1 MSVSDILNKFANT
14 GAGYENCYD
23 NGVVGVTA
31 PARPDNLPP
40 APTPPPQ
47 PSTPAFVARP
57 LPAPTPAKNYDYCE
71 IVEGLESSA
80 KRVLNEKENDP
91 IVDKLDEIIKLLTSI
106 DRRLSRLDD
115 TVDIIK
121 RGMR

>member
-14 GAGYENCYD
+14 GAGYDNCYD

-47 PSTPAFVARP
+47 PSAPAFVARP
-57 LPAPTPAKNYDYCE
+57 LTTPTPAKNYDYCE
-71 IVEGLESSA
+71 IVHGLESTA
-80 KRVLNEKENDP
+80 KRMAQETDP
-91 IVDKLDEIIKLLTSI
+91 VVDKLDEIVKLLTSI
-106 DRRLSRLDD
+106 DRRLGRIDD

-121 RGMR
+121 RRMG

>member
-47 PSTPAFVARP
+47 PATPAFVTRP

-71 IVEGLESSA
+71 IVQGLESSA
-80 KRVLNEKENDP
+80 KRMVQETDP
-91 IVDKLDEIIKLLTSI
+91 VVNKLDEIVKLLASI
-106 DRRLSRLDD
+106 DRRLGRIDD

-121 RGMR
+121 RRMG

>member
-47 PSTPAFVARP
+47 PSTPA
-57 LPAPTPAKNYDYCE
+57 KNYDYCE
-71 IVEGLESSA
+71 IVHGLESSA
-80 KRVLNEKENDP
+80 KRMVQEADP
-91 IVDKLDEIIKLLTSI
+91 VVAKLDEIVKLLASI
-106 DRRLSRLDD
+106 DRRLGRIDD

-121 RGMR
+121 RRMG

>member
-47 PSTPAFVARP
+47 PATPAFVARP

-71 IVEGLESSA
+71 IVQGLESSA
-80 KRVLNEKENDP
+80 KRMVQKTDP
-91 IVDKLDEIIKLLTSI
+91 VVDKLDEIVKLLASI
-106 DRRLSRLDD
+106 DRRLGRIHD

-121 RGMR
+121 RRMG